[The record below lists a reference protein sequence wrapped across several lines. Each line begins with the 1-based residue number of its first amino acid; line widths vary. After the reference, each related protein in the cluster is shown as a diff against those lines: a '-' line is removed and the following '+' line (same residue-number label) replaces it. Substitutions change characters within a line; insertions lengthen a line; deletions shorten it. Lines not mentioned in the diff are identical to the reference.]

1 MSCKKGLPCKKMVCL
16 VKRACVVN
24 KGLPCKNMA
33 CFVKRA
39 FLVKKGLLVKKGG
52 QFSLVADTN

>member
-1 MSCKKGLPCKKMVCL
+1 MVCL

-24 KGLPCKNMA
+24 KGLLCKNMA